1 MVEAARMK
9 FTAAFVEEVA
19 ARVEKITGGMFKLGP
34 VGSHPE
40 HGTSYADARD
50 DRVWYGPQGARQA
63 CAFYTAAAM
72 RYLYLKG
79 IEPDGD
85 DGEFLLAVQVA
96 YSRYGATARE
106 RVDYDQWETRGADRA
121 QELINAAEG
130 DARN

>member
-1 MVEAARMK
+1 MK

-19 ARVEKITGGMFKLGP
+19 ARVEKITDGMFKLGP

-50 DRVWYGPQGARQA
+50 DTVWYGPQGARQA

-72 RYLYLKG
+72 RYLYVTG
-79 IEPDGD
+79 AESGD

-106 RVDYDQWETRGADRA
+106 RVNYDEWEARGANRA
-121 QELINAAEG
+121 QELINAAKS
-130 DARN
+130 DA